1 MMYLI
6 TGGSGSIGRVLARQ
20 LAHSG
25 AQVRVFDVR
34 APARQEAGVEFVQG
48 DVRDVRRLTAA
59 MSGADAVC
67 HLAQVVGRERMP
79 AEIVHGVNAGG
90 TANAVVAA
98 REAGVPRFVLR
109 SSADVYGDAAAG
121 AREDATSLRPTDQFA
136 VAKLEGEAHCARA
149 HREAGLETVALR
161 LSWVVGTR
169 ETDTW
174 LRPML
179 WALRHRR
186 PIVTGGDGRR
196 RVHLTAMSDCAAAFA
211 RAATVPG
218 IGGEVFNV
226 AGVDAPAL
234 ADLIEQLRIH
244 LGSSS
249 PVWRV
254 PEASA
259 ARVLRGLARLR
270 LVPLLPEQVQLL
282 YADRVLDTT
291 KARARLGWSAQLSA
305 VEAVLETIA
314 PTGARE

>member
-1 MMYLI
+1 
-6 TGGSGSIGRVLARQ
+6 
-20 LAHSG
+20 
-25 AQVRVFDVR
+25 VRVFDLR
-34 APARQEAGVEFVQG
+34 APAVPEPRVEFVQG
-48 DVRDVRRLTAA
+48 DVRDIGRLTAA
-59 MSGADAVC
+59 MRGADVVF

-79 AEIVHGVNAGG
+79 PEIVHGVNGGG
-90 TANAVVAA
+90 TANAVRAA
-98 REAGVPRFVLR
+98 REAGVLRFVLR
-109 SSADVYGDAAAG
+109 SSADVYGDATVV
-121 AREDATSLRPTDQFA
+121 AREDAEPLRPTDQFA
-136 VAKLEGEAHCARA
+136 AAKLEGEAHCMRA
-149 HREAGLETVALR
+149 HREAGLESVVLR

-169 ETDTW
+169 ETDAW

-196 RVHLTAMSDCAAAFA
+196 RVHLTAMSDCVAAFA

-226 AGVDAPAL
+226 AGVDTPAL
-234 ADLIEQLRIH
+234 ADLIEHLRCR

-259 ARVLRGLARLR
+259 ARVLRGLARVR
-270 LVPLLPEQVQLL
+270 LIPLLPEQVQLL

-291 KARARLGWSAQLSA
+291 KARTRLGWSARLSA
-305 VEAVLETIA
+305 VDAVLEAIA
-314 PTGARE
+314 PPGARE